1 MAWCSVHCSS
11 SAQLLPSQAPDRRVT
26 PRCPFDAPRYYKN
39 GACASRASHR
49 VAGRR
54 PPRPSA
60 SLLRQA
66 EVLHHLG
73 SLAGGGAFVARL
85 GRERRLQQRL
95 DCDGRKEACGGNA
108 RRRSCASVFMVRWR
122 RYESLACAFGWGAWE
137 RLDIQYPT
145 PHPDRTTTALKHVP
159 CGKDVEGQAV
169 SVCRWWTPHRCAVQP
184 GAPAVPQRGAHGRT
198 RHTCPLRE
206 AFHAPAA
213 AAWGAIALGAARK
226 ARAHP
231 NRFGPGRPQL
241 SPPARAPRRRPAPAQ
256 PPRDT
261 RPVPLGAA
269 WGVELRHCTCR
280 AHGQGGQRRRLAA
293 KAAAKVRAG
302 RAGSGTSAGKCA
314 PARTVRIERP
324 QGGPRA
330 QWRRANR
337 RTALP
342 KVRLPLPWL
351 SLACAWQQQQQ
362 RWRASRPLPCA
373 RPPLARTQ
381 HTHR

>member
-1 MAWCSVHCSS
+1 M
-11 SAQLLPSQAPDRRVT
+11 
-26 PRCPFDAPRYYKN
+26 
-39 GACASRASHR
+39 
-49 VAGRR
+49 
-54 PPRPSA
+54 
-60 SLLRQA
+60 RQF
-66 EVLHHLG
+66 LW
-73 SLAGGGAFVARL
+73 SDGGV
-85 GRERRLQQRL
+85 
-95 DCDGRKEACGGNA
+95 
-108 RRRSCASVFMVRWR
+108 M
-122 RYESLACAFGWGAWE
+122 ESLACAFGWGAWE

-159 CGKDVEGQAV
+159 CGKDVESRAKSRAKTSKAV

-206 AFHAPAA
+206 AFHASVVVG
-213 AAWGAIALGAARK
+213 WGVIELGAAQK

-293 KAAAKVRAG
+293 EAAAKVRAG

-330 QWRRANR
+330 QWRRASR
-337 RTALP
+337 RTA
-342 KVRLPLPWL
+342 R
-351 SLACAWQQQQQ
+351 
-362 RWRASRPLPCA
+362 A
-373 RPPLARTQ
+373 RPPSLFPKGAPASPLVALGYFSSIGDPAPCS
-381 HTHR
+381 